1 MMGQLKR
8 MFDGSVN
15 SPVGMLT
22 TTVGAFLIEDT
33 LLQLT
38 EGYAL

>member
-1 MMGQLKR
+1 MNAPKR
-8 MFDGSVN
+8 RFWGN

-33 LLQLT
+33 LSQLT